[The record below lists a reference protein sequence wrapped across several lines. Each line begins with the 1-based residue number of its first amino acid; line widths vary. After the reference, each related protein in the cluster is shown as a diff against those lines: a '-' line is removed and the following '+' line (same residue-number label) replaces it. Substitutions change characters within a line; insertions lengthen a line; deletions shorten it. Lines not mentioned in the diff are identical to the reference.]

1 MNKDIYLIIILI
13 FYLMDPKILT
23 LLGFSF
29 IIFNGMSPLSKKG
42 MEIVNNLWSLFFL
55 TTLAIIIKSILLRI
69 IVTLI
74 IIYGVFMYFIKNENI
89 FNSD

>member
-1 MNKDIYLIIILI
+1 MVKILI
-13 FYLMDPKILT
+13 

-42 MEIVNNLWSLFFL
+42 MEIANTLWSLFFL
-55 TTLAIIIKSILLRI
+55 IALAIIIESMVLRI
-69 IVTLI
+69 IVTLLLG
-74 IIYGVFMYFIKNENI
+74 YGVFMYFVKNENI

>member
-1 MNKDIYLIIILI
+1 
-13 FYLMDPKILT
+13 MDPKFLI

-42 MEIVNNLWSLFFL
+42 MEVANTLWSLFFL
-55 TTLAIIIKSILLRI
+55 LALASIIESMVLRV
-69 IVTLI
+69 IVALI
-74 IIYGVFMYFIKNENI
+74 MAYGGFMYFVKNENI

>member
-1 MNKDIYLIIILI
+1 
-13 FYLMDPKILT
+13 MDPKILI

-42 MEIVNNLWSLFFL
+42 MEIANTLWSLFFL
-55 TTLAIIIKSILLRI
+55 IALAIIIESMVLRVIVALIL
-69 IVTLI
+69 V
-74 IIYGVFMYFIKNENI
+74 YGGFMYFVKNENI

>member
-1 MNKDIYLIIILI
+1 
-13 FYLMDPKILT
+13 MDPKFLI

-42 MEIVNNLWSLFFL
+42 MEIANTLWSLFFL
-55 TTLAIIIKSILLRI
+55 LALAIIIESLVLRVI
-69 IVTLI
+69 IALI
-74 IIYGVFMYFIKNENI
+74 MVYGGFMYFVKNENI